1 MTERSVFVLFVGS
14 MSLDTMKYVLA
25 DGRMTPDY
33 SGGAN
38 AMSLNE
44 AREAYKQGKPII

>member
-25 DGRMTPDY
+25 DGRMTLC
-33 SGGAN
+33 SF
-38 AMSLNE
+38 
-44 AREAYKQGKPII
+44 QIQIIQAGQMP